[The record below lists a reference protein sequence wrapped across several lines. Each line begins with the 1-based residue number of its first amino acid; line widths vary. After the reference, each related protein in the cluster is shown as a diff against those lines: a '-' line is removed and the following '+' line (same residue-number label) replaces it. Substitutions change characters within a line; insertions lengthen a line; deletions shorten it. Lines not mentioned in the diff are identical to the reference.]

1 MVVQLLHPQELEVFY
16 ILPALRRE
24 IAKAMKKL
32 GRSQKAIAQILGVT
46 EAAVSQ
52 YLHQKRATDVDFT
65 KALQKEIS
73 SSASQITDRNSFLRV
88 AQQMIRKIR
97 GNRFI
102 CDVCRDQ
109 NKGLPRR
116 CSMCYE

>member
-24 IAKAMKKL
+24 LAKAMKKL
-32 GRSQKAIAQILGVT
+32 GRSQKEIAGNLGVT

-52 YLHQKRATDVDFT
+52 YIHQKRATGVDFT
-65 KALQKEIS
+65 KDLQKEIKE
-73 SSASQITDRNSFLRV
+73 SAASINDRSAF
-88 AQQMIRKIR
+88 MIATQKLMRKIR

-102 CDVCRDQ
+102 CSVCKDQ
-109 NKGLPRR
+109 NKGTPKG

>member
-1 MVVQLLHPQELEVFY
+1 MHPQELEVFY

-24 IAKAMKKL
+24 LAKALKKL
-32 GRSQKAIAQILGVT
+32 GRSQKAIAGLLGVT

-52 YLHQKRATDVDFT
+52 YFHEKRATGVSFT
-65 KALQKEIS
+65 QNLRKSIQD
-73 SSASQITDRNSFLRV
+73 SAGRIIDRSTFLRET
-88 AQQMIRKIR
+88 QQLIRKIR
-97 GNRFI
+97 GDRFI

-109 NKGLPRR
+109 NKGMPKK